1 MGAIRA
7 LVPKGPWVERTWWTW
22 CLRRIIQAAGG
33 RWPGAVS
40 EHLHLTL
47 SLKWA
52 LCHPQRPQWLPRTAF
67 QRLCTLGGIFHSSS
81 LPRDFFHPSFF
92 LLSSYFNKCPATVR
106 DEEHTHLFP
115 SACEGNWH
123 IWSVSSVFA
132 WQGLKAVAGALTLG
146 TSKGFSLHALCAEL
160 LLSRERASHAH
171 YLKQFC
177 EFSAR
182 YWPIIR
188 WTLLK
193 TSE

>member
-47 SLKWA
+47 SLKRGTLLPSKTTVITKNCFSKA
-52 LCHPQRPQWLPRTAF
+52 L
-67 QRLCTLGGIFHSSS
+67 HSGWHISFKLFAKGFLS
-81 LPRDFFHPSFF
+81 PFFF
-92 LLSSYFNKCPATVR
+92 LLSSYFNKCPAIVR

-177 EFSAR
+177 EFSAG

-188 WTLLK
+188 WT
-193 TSE
+193 

>member
-1 MGAIRA
+1 MV
-7 LVPKGPWVERTWWTW
+7 LEKDY
-22 CLRRIIQAAGG
+22 
-33 RWPGAVS
+33 
-40 EHLHLTL
+40 
-47 SLKWA
+47 
-52 LCHPQRPQWLPRTAF
+52 
-67 QRLCTLGGIFHSSS
+67 SSS
-81 LPRDFFHPSFF
+81 RGSMAWCSERAFTPNSVPETGTLPPSKTTVITKNCFSKTLHSGWHISFKLFAKGFLSPFFF

-132 WQGLKAVAGALTLG
+132 WQGLKALAGALTLG

-177 EFSAR
+177 EFSAG